1 MAALQRLKHITQ
13 EYDGKIALD
22 DVSLDVRKGEVLSI
36 IGPNGAGK
44 TTLLRIMGLLDKPV
58 SGELLYRGVKVRKSN
73 APRLRSKITMV
84 FQRAVLFNTTVFD
97 NIAYGLKLRGYSG
110 DEIERRVGH
119 ALELVGMEKFSK
131 RRAKTLSSG
140 EQQRVVI
147 ARALALE
154 PELLLLDEPTANLD
168 PVNTAI
174 VEKII
179 RSLKNDTS
187 VVVTTHNLFQ
197 TRRLPDRVVCL
208 LDGAVIDVGR
218 TENIFKRPK
227 DERTRKFISGKLF

>member
-1 MAALQRLKHITQ
+1 MAVLQRLKHVTQ
-13 EYDGKIALD
+13 EYDGKIVLRG
-22 DVSLDVRKGEVLSI
+22 VSLSVRRGEVLSI

-58 SGELLYRGVKVRKSN
+58 GGEVIYRGVKVRKSN
-73 APRLRSKITMV
+73 APHIRSKITMV

-97 NIAYGLKLRGYSG
+97 NIAYGLKLRGYSS
-110 DEIERRVGH
+110 DEIERRVGRV
-119 ALELVGMEKFSK
+119 LERVGMEKFSK
-131 RRAKTLSSG
+131 RRAKTLSGG

-147 ARALALE
+147 ARALVLE

-168 PVNTAI
+168 PTNVTI
-174 VEKII
+174 VEEII
-179 RSLKNDTS
+179 RSLKNNAA

-197 TRRLPDRVVCL
+197 ARRLPDRVVCL
-208 LDGAVIDVGR
+208 LDGAVIDVGK
-218 TENIFKRPK
+218 TDDIFRHPK